1 MLSPRLADGE
11 QGPVYPSGCSNN
23 ETFLEDAMADKF
35 VSVIRQDGSPGPLY
49 GPYDY
54 HEAERVLY
62 AVLQS
67 DKTENGPVEI
77 TADVEEVIDSD
88 GSYSF
93 DGGGGVY
100 IVESEAFG
108 DEEIDEEIDE

>member
-1 MLSPRLADGE
+1 MNE
-11 QGPVYPSGCSNN
+11 Q
-23 ETFLEDAMADKF
+23 EWLADKF
-35 VSVIRQDGSPGPLY
+35 VSVIRVDGSPGPLY

-62 AVLQS
+62 AVLKS

-77 TADVEEVIDSD
+77 TADVEEVIDSATLARLLAVL
-88 GSYSF
+88 SMSISCAF
-93 DGGGGVY
+93 
-100 IVESEAFG
+100 VESETFG

>member
-1 MLSPRLADGE
+1 
-11 QGPVYPSGCSNN
+11 
-23 ETFLEDAMADKF
+23 MADKF
-35 VSVIRQDGSPGPLY
+35 VSVIRVDGSPGPLY

-62 AVLQS
+62 AVLKS
-67 DKTENGPVEI
+67 DKGILENGPVEI
-77 TADVEEVIDSD
+77 TADVEEVIDSA

-100 IVESEAFG
+100 IVESETFG

>member
-1 MLSPRLADGE
+1 
-11 QGPVYPSGCSNN
+11 
-23 ETFLEDAMADKF
+23 MADKF

-54 HEAERVLY
+54 HEAEQVLY
-62 AVLQS
+62 AVLKS
-67 DKTENGPVEI
+67 NTTENGPVEI

-100 IVESEAFG
+100 IVESEAFAPED

>member
-1 MLSPRLADGE
+1 M
-11 QGPVYPSGCSNN
+11 YPSGCSNN
-23 ETFLEDAMADKF
+23 ETFLEDEMADKF
-35 VSVIRQDGSPGPLY
+35 VSVIRVDGSPGPLY

-62 AVLQS
+62 AVLKS

-77 TADVEEVIDSD
+77 TADVEKVIDSA

-100 IVESEAFG
+100 IVESETFG